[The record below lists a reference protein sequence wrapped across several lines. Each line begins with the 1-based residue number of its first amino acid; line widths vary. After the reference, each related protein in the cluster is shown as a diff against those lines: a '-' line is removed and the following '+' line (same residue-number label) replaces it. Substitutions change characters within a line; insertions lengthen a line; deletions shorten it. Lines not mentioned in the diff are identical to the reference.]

1 MTTTASNATPS
12 FTWADA
18 DPGETLVFR
27 SAGNEMAIVCPPY
40 GDLAPAQL
48 RGFSLAAGDT
58 LDLHAIL
65 QSANVSVTTAQLSAY
80 FSTTESNGS
89 TLLWFNPA
97 GTGTTP
103 GNGAIVVTVL
113 ENGSR

>member
-12 FTWADA
+12 FTWADV

-27 SAGNEMAIVCPPY
+27 SAGNEMAVVCPPY

-65 QSANVSVTTAQLSAY
+65 QSANVSVATAALGDY
-80 FSTTESNGS
+80 FSTSESNGS
-89 TLLWFNPA
+89 TLLWFNP
-97 GTGTTP
+97 TGS
-103 GNGAIVVTVL
+103 AH
-113 ENGSR
+113 RRAKAA